1 MSKSKTYK
9 LILISKGLNTRKG
22 TILIRRAYE
31 KEKIKYGSI
40 FLITFPRYEVDEIVV
55 RNCEEL
61 GFENIFLAKD
71 FEGKSI
77 CEMPEVD
84 VIYVTEGNTFE
95 IIDYIRKNHFD
106 TYLCNMVDNGATYIG
121 SSAGAILA
129 SAWFKCALDFDSN
142 FSGVYD
148 FTGFNLLPR
157 EGNFSDTVIPHYTY
171 KQIQNYIGSLPDEE
185 VGKYRTIYN
194 IANDEVLILEC
205 QRIGQDVHLLKKRRI
220 REE

>member
-9 LILISKGLNTRKG
+9 LILTSKGLNTRKG

-61 GFENIFLAKD
+61 GFENIFLVKE

-84 VIYVTEGNTFE
+84 AIYVTEGNTFE

-106 TYLCNMVDNGATYIG
+106 TYLCNMIDNGATYIG
-121 SSAGAILA
+121 SSAGAIL
-129 SAWFKCALDFDSN
+129 
-142 FSGVYD
+142 
-148 FTGFNLLPR
+148 
-157 EGNFSDTVIPHYTY
+157 E
-171 KQIQNYIGSLPDEE
+171 
-185 VGKYRTIYN
+185 
-194 IANDEVLILEC
+194 
-205 QRIGQDVHLLKKRRI
+205 
-220 REE
+220 

>member
-9 LILISKGLNTRKG
+9 LILTSKGLNTRKG

-61 GFENIFLAKD
+61 GFENIFLAKE

-106 TYLCNMVDNGATYIG
+106 TYLLVRLQEQFLHQHGLSVLWILIQIFLEFMILRDLTCYQGR
-121 SSAGAILA
+121 AIFL
-129 SAWFKCALDFDSN
+129 
-142 FSGVYD
+142 
-148 FTGFNLLPR
+148 
-157 EGNFSDTVIPHYTY
+157 
-171 KQIQNYIGSLPDEE
+171 IQ
-185 VGKYRTIYN
+185 
-194 IANDEVLILEC
+194 
-205 QRIGQDVHLLKKRRI
+205 
-220 REE
+220 